1 MLSPLSVAA
10 AAQAAVERRKLRPPQ
25 SQIKPSEG
33 RRMSWSV
40 GRRGRKING
49 LTVSLAARPTA
60 RPPDLP
66 SFDQLRLARHGT
78 LIAPPHSAIG
88 RRHRPKVS
96 WTSAQ
101 TIFGGTR
108 GTEIITMSYP
118 ADPGVGSVQ
127 ISRATK
133 YVLMRRK

>member
-1 MLSPLSVAA
+1 MISPLSVAA
-10 AAQAAVERRKLRPPQ
+10 AAQAPVERRKLRPPQ

-33 RRMSWSV
+33 RRMSWLV

-49 LTVSLAARPTA
+49 LTVSLAA

-78 LIAPPHSAIG
+78 LIAPPHSTIG

-108 GTEIITMSYP
+108 GTEIITKSYP

-133 YVLMRRK
+133 YVLMRRKAES